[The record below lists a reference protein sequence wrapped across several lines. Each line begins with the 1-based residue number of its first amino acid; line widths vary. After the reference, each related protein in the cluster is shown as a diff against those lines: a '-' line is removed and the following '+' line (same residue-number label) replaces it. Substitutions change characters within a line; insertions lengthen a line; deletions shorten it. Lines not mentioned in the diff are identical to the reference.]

1 MGDGGVGTEGKSAVD
16 AGLEQGKGQPEG
28 SGGRTETA
36 RQQELGCFSLSL
48 AAVLSWKG
56 EHMHACAHAR
66 IHAHTPMDMAGH
78 VQFPPACMVYQ

>member
-1 MGDGGVGTEGKSAVD
+1 MGDGGGVGTEGKSAVD

-36 RQQELGCFSLSL
+36 MQQELGCFSLSL

-56 EHMHACAHAR
+56 EHMHVCAHAR
-66 IHAHTPMDMAGH
+66 IHPWIWLGMSGS
-78 VQFPPACMVYQ
+78 PACMVYQ